1 MGSRRTG
8 QLAQFL
14 LEYGPW
20 LNLVGL
26 VTDLGGVI
34 LLGFELWI
42 AFEADWRL
50 SKAEHLH
57 GRLSD
62 GRDVRLQAWRIM
74 AQRAQTPAE
83 RFQAVERGLELG
95 LARYSD
101 QLLVKRLYEQLKGT
115 PMAGRLDTRL
125 RDIRT
130 GLLKRFGIEDPGTV
144 DPENEFDHLLAGLEA
159 EIEEARRPPI
169 SHWIRRAW
177 AVRLGIFLVVVGAI
191 FQLLGSLPHSMLTGG

>member
-1 MGSRRTG
+1 MGH
-8 QLAQFL
+8 FL
-14 LEYGPW
+14 LQYGPW

-50 SKAEHLH
+50 NKAEHLH
-57 GRLSD
+57 GRLVD
-62 GRDVRLQAWRIM
+62 GRDVRLQAWRVM
-74 AQRAQTPAE
+74 AQRAATPAE
-83 RFQAVERGLELG
+83 RLQAVERGLELG

-101 QLLVKRLYEQLKGT
+101 QLLVKRLYEQVKDT
-115 PMAGRLDTRL
+115 PLAGRIDTRL
-125 RDIRT
+125 RELRKA
-130 GLLKRFGIEDPGTV
+130 LLKRFGIADPGTV
-144 DPENEFDHLLAGLEA
+144 DPENEFDLLLSGLEA

-177 AVRLGIFLVVVGAI
+177 AVRLGIFLVVVGAV
-191 FQLLGSLPHSMLTGG
+191 FQLLGSLPHQMLVGG

>member
-1 MGSRRTG
+1 VG
-8 QLAQFL
+8 QFL
-14 LEYGPW
+14 LLYGPW
-20 LNLVGL
+20 LNLAGL
-26 VTDLGGVI
+26 VTDLAGVI

-57 GRLSD
+57 GNLSD
-62 GRDVRLQAWRIM
+62 GRDVRLQAWRVM
-74 AQRAQTPAE
+74 AQRAATPAE
-83 RFQAVERGLELG
+83 RLQALERGLELG

-101 QLLVKRLYEQLKGT
+101 QLLVKRLYEQVKDT
-115 PMAGRLDTRL
+115 PLAGRIDTRL

-144 DPENEFDHLLAGLEA
+144 DPENEFDLLLSGLEA

-177 AVRLGIFLVVVGAI
+177 AVRMGIFLVVVGALL
-191 FQLLGSLPHSMLTGG
+191 QLVGSLPHQMLTAG